1 MRSNL
6 NNITRLKRLNDE
18 YIKIF
23 DREGIILTDESKSRM
38 KDCGTYLSY
47 WCRETPTG
55 YERIKLH
62 KANFCRERFC
72 PMCASRKSSK
82 ESYILSQVCDKL
94 KLKGYYFSFITL
106 TIKSLPLYHAKNL
119 VDNLFKSFD
128 LFRHRKNFSQ
138 RYDGFFRTLEFT
150 FHRDSTGL
158 IWVHPHIHI
167 IACYKHEYRRN
178 GKGFYPQKD
187 LVNDWRS
194 CLKLSADEPCIC
206 DIRDIK
212 IDKKHKSLQEVCK
225 YCFDFSDVLD
235 IFKIATI
242 HEINDII
249 TLVRSRNTY
258 HYGGIFNRLKK
269 LLTNSFSEDDFDV
282 DVPDDAVLIYYEYD
296 KSIQSYVISTKNV
309 YLSNS
314 IYDSRPFCL
323 IDIRMNC

>member
-38 KDCGTYLSY
+38 KDCGTFLSY
-47 WCRETPTG
+47 WCRETSSG

-82 ESYILSQVCDKL
+82 ESYLLSQVCDEL

-119 VDNLFKSFD
+119 VDNLFKAFD

-150 FHRDSTGL
+150 FNRDSTGL

-167 IACYKHEYRRN
+167 IACYKREYRKN
-178 GKGFYPQKD
+178 GKGFYPQSE

-194 CLKLSADEPCIC
+194 CLKLDDNAPCIC

-225 YCFDFSDVLD
+225 YCFDFSDVLE
-235 IFKIATI
+235 IFKCSSIN
-242 HEINDII
+242 EINDII

-258 HYGGIFNRLKK
+258 HYGGIFNKLKNFYNK
-269 LLTNSFSEDDFDV
+269 LKDDDFDIY
-282 DVPDDAVLIYYEYD
+282 VPDDAVLIHYEYD
-296 KSIQSYVISTKNV
+296 KSIQSYVISTKNI

-314 IYDSRPFCL
+314 VYDTRPFCIL
-323 IDIRMNC
+323 DDRLNC